1 MYKYIYNIGSK
12 YRNPSLEDY
21 INFHSKAYSWDISR
35 VKKFQLKKLK
45 ELLIFSND
53 YSEFWSEFFKKNN
66 IKIHSVD
73 SLNVLNDIP
82 FLEKSDLLNY
92 NSKIHTKYNFKRKFF
107 GETSGTSGEALTL
120 WRDEEWDSFNR
131 AFMIN
136 CYAMHNVNIWERNG
150 YLWGYNINK
159 RDAIKVQIL
168 DSIQNRFRIFSYNE
182 DEILK
187 FANLLKKSVFLH
199 GYSSMIYEIAKLV
212 NEYGIEISNL
222 RMVKGT
228 SEKIFD
234 KYQIESNAAFKNK
247 IISEYGAAETGVIGF
262 ECPYENT
269 HINMLGVIV
278 QEIEGEIVVTNLMS
292 KSFPIIR
299 YKLGDY
305 ISIGDSISCPCG
317 SEAPIIKDILG
328 RVGKSILGKLNKYPS
343 LTFYYIFKNLAVKNG
358 LTLNYQVIQEKK
370 VLLIF

>member
-131 AFMIN
+131 
-136 CYAMHNVNIWERNG
+136 
-150 YLWGYNINK
+150 L
-159 RDAIKVQIL
+159 
-168 DSIQNRFRIFSYNE
+168 
-182 DEILK
+182 
-187 FANLLKKSVFLH
+187 
-199 GYSSMIYEIAKLV
+199 
-212 NEYGIEISNL
+212 
-222 RMVKGT
+222 
-228 SEKIFD
+228 
-234 KYQIESNAAFKNK
+234 
-247 IISEYGAAETGVIGF
+247 
-262 ECPYENT
+262 
-269 HINMLGVIV
+269 
-278 QEIEGEIVVTNLMS
+278 
-292 KSFPIIR
+292 
-299 YKLGDY
+299 
-305 ISIGDSISCPCG
+305 
-317 SEAPIIKDILG
+317 
-328 RVGKSILGKLNKYPS
+328 
-343 LTFYYIFKNLAVKNG
+343 
-358 LTLNYQVIQEKK
+358 
-370 VLLIF
+370 